1 MLPATEKGRKMRTSL
16 FGILA
21 TVFVLAL
28 AGTAMGQSS
37 PTQDAYGGVLG
48 NEVQNDSQGS
58 GTAPAATQ
66 ELGANAG
73 DSLPFTGFEAGLVA
87 LAGAGLVALGFA
99 MRRTSR
105 RTSD

>member
-1 MLPATEKGRKMRTSL
+1 MRTSL

-37 PTQDAYGGVLG
+37 PTQDAYGGVIG
-48 NEVQNDSQGS
+48 NETQNNNGGS
-58 GTAPAATQ
+58 GSAPAAQ
-66 ELGANAG
+66 ELGTDTG

-87 LAGAGLVALGFA
+87 LFGAGLLALGFT

>member
-1 MLPATEKGRKMRTSL
+1 MRTSL

-28 AGTAMGQSS
+28 SGTAMGQTS

-48 NEVQNDSQGS
+48 NETQNTNGGS
-58 GTAPAATQ
+58 GAAPAAQ
-66 ELGANAG
+66 ELGTNTTTG

-87 LAGAGLVALGFA
+87 LAGAGLLALGFV

-105 RTSD
+105 SPSD

>member
-1 MLPATEKGRKMRTSL
+1 MKMRMSL

-28 AGTAMGQSS
+28 SGTAMGQSS
-37 PTQDAYGGVLG
+37 PTQDAYGGALG
-48 NEVQNDSQGS
+48 NETQNTNGGGGS
-58 GTAPAATQ
+58 TPAAQ
-66 ELGANAG
+66 ELGTTTG

-87 LAGAGLVALGFA
+87 LAGAGLLTLGFA

-105 RTSD
+105 RSSS

>member
-1 MLPATEKGRKMRTSL
+1 MRTSL
-16 FGILA
+16 FGVLA

-28 AGTAMGQSS
+28 AGTAMGQTS

-48 NEVQNDSQGS
+48 NETQNTNGGS
-58 GTAPAATQ
+58 GSAPAAQ
-66 ELGANAG
+66 ELGTTTNTG

-87 LAGAGLVALGFA
+87 LFGAGLVALGFV